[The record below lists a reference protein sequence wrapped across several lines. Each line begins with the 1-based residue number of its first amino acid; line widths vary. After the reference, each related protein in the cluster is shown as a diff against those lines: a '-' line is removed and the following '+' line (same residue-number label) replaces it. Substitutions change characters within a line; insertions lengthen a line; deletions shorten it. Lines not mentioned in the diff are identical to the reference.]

1 MRNALLA
8 VLARGPAHGY
18 ELKQAVE
25 GAFGGAWPPI
35 NIGQIYTTL
44 SRLERDGLVRSMH
57 IEQAHR
63 PDKKVYEL
71 TNDGRREL
79 DDWFAAPS
87 AGPRLRD
94 ELFMKVILAGLPGL
108 NGGADPIQLIERQR
122 RGFLQSLRELG
133 DLATSPETLA
143 NPAAALLFEG
153 AMLHIE
159 ADLKWLERCETFL
172 ASRTRGGR

>member
-18 ELKQAVE
+18 ELKQAIE
-25 GAFGGAWPPI
+25 GVFGGAWPPI
-35 NIGQIYTTL
+35 NIGQVYTTL
-44 SRLERDGLVRSMH
+44 GRLERDGLVRCVYVK
-57 IEQAHR
+57 QAHR

-71 TNDGRREL
+71 TDDGRHEL
-79 DDWFAAPS
+79 DEWFAAPS

-94 ELFMKVILAGLPGL
+94 ELFTKVILAGLPGL
-108 NGGADPIQLIERQR
+108 NGGADPARLIEGQR
-122 RGFLQSLRELG
+122 RTFLQSLRELG
-133 DLATSPETLA
+133 DLAASPETQA
-143 NPAAALLFEG
+143 NPTAALLFEG

-172 ASRTRGGR
+172 AQRPRGG

>member
-18 ELKQAVE
+18 ELKQAIE
-25 GAFGGAWPPI
+25 GVFGGAWPAI

-44 SRLERDGLVRSMH
+44 GRLERDRLVRVCH
-57 IEQAHR
+57 VAQAHR

-71 TNDGRREL
+71 TDEGRKEL
-79 DDWFAAPS
+79 DEWFAAPS

-94 ELFMKVILAGLPGL
+94 ELFTKVILAGLQWL
-108 NGGADPIQLIERQR
+108 NGGADPAQLIERQR
-122 RGFLQSLRELG
+122 RHFLQALRELG
-133 DLATSPETLA
+133 DLAASPESQA

-172 ASRTRGGR
+172 AQRVRVG